1 MYSYKLKVAHMVNSW
16 TTLLDGKQIHD
27 TFWHKNKHRFGNS
40 KCVLLVAFG
49 AVLPMTIIFCDVIP
63 IFLYS
68 DNNYIDHSFFAH
80 VSRLCFVFFSI
91 IVFVII
97 LKQIDVISDLY
108 YFSME
113 IKAICVMITLAF
125 IASLLSLVIDRII
138 PNSVNNES
146 YYFLIDTL
154 IFILCDFMLIYSATG
169 YIVLKLLYYYD
180 NGDNRKGTNTNG
192 DLAHNKCVDTILVR
206 NNEDALHGS
215 QLSGARGRMFHET
228 HGYVELNVKGNDIYN
243 LKELNFGRHP
253 RAHFTNE
260 TSIHLFAS

>member
-113 IKAICVMITLAF
+113 IKAICVMITLTF
-125 IASLLSLVIDRII
+125 IASLLSLIIDQII
-138 PNSVNNES
+138 PNSVNANES
-146 YYFLIDTL
+146 YYFLIDTF
-154 IFILCDFMLIYSATG
+154 IFMLCDFMLIYSATG
-169 YIVLKLLYYYD
+169 YIYYKLLYHH
-180 NGDNRKGTNTNG
+180 NGRDTNG
-192 DLAHNKCVDTILVR
+192 DVDRDRNGCNCNSNRCVYALLFR
-206 NNEDALHGS
+206 NNKDGGQIPDYRYCS
-215 QLSGARGRMFHET
+215 
-228 HGYVELNVKGNDIYN
+228 VVLNVKGKDMFNV
-243 LKELNFGRHP
+243 KKLNFGSDP
-253 RAHFTNE
+253 QAYFTDE
-260 TSIHLFAS
+260 SSIHMLAS